1 MMDRTPM
8 DRYLDRVLRCLEAE
22 EKADK
27 ERRKYWRSRGGAE
40 AEAKAWYEATR
51 KRIEEKR
58 RREADAS
65 GDEPKR

>member
-1 MMDRTPM
+1 MSDRTPM

-27 ERRKYWRSRGGAE
+27 ERRRYWRSKGGAE

-51 KRIEEKR
+51 KRLEEKR

-65 GDEPKR
+65 GERP

>member
-1 MMDRTPM
+1 MSDRTPM

-27 ERRKYWRSRGGAE
+27 ERRRYWRSRGGPE

-58 RREADAS
+58 RREADTS
-65 GDEPKR
+65 GDEPKH